1 MKKFAQFITEA
12 VKPSFGH
19 HADTVKKKMI
29 KKSDKNKLLKIRQM
43 LDKEKKPVR
52 KEAVKFKAK
61 LLKKMKKVKGNMS
74 MADADGPK
82 AKKAYGMD
90 QTYAGAN
97 ELKQTDYS
105 NYIQNKSGVEDVY
118 FDGQDL
124 VVGDKTVVKNAL
136 YGKMTPDQLA
146 DKVKSIKE
154 AMSPKEKAAHDKAIA
169 DFKKKGGKVKKL
181 PPGKAQ
187 GSHGKEDPGDG
198 VMGMLDRG
206 DSSKFKRGKKVKSMR
221 R

>member
-52 KEAVKFKAK
+52 
-61 LLKKMKKVKGNMS
+61 
-74 MADADGPK
+74 
-82 AKKAYGMD
+82 
-90 QTYAGAN
+90 
-97 ELKQTDYS
+97 
-105 NYIQNKSGVEDVY
+105 
-118 FDGQDL
+118 
-124 VVGDKTVVKNAL
+124 
-136 YGKMTPDQLA
+136 
-146 DKVKSIKE
+146 KE